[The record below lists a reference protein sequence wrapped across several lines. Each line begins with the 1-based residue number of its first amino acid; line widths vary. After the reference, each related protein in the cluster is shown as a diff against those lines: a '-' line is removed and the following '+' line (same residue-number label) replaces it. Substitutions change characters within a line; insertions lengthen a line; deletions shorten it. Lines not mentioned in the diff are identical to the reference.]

1 MLSDMQLKKKNQSSL
16 LIEIRHEYPRKQFCS
31 PMLMMIRFLRFSYW
45 GLDLLLVS
53 RIWLILRVWRIA
65 DRCGALVIV
74 ACMRSVGLRE
84 GGCVVVYITVAGEVR
99 YIVGLASVGMCM
111 RRDKT
116 IRRKRHLLR

>member
-1 MLSDMQLKKKNQSSL
+1 
-16 LIEIRHEYPRKQFCS
+16 
-31 PMLMMIRFLRFSYW
+31 MIRFLRFSYS

-65 DRCGALVIV
+65 DRCGSLVMV
-74 ACMRSVGLRE
+74 ACVRSVGLRE
-84 GGCVVVYITVAGEVR
+84 GGCVVVYVTVGGGVR
-99 YIVGLASVGMCM
+99 YMVGLAGVGMRM